1 LQRYCSGGLTW
12 PLQGVDYTDFMLK
25 ETQIFKNGI
34 ALYLDGKQSIPA
46 TLGNGEL
53 PRDVDFMSVGYFSN
67 AC

>member
-1 LQRYCSGGLTW
+1 
-12 PLQGVDYTDFMLK
+12 MLK